1 MRLELPIRWNEAD
14 KEIEKLNELT
24 NGQTAVEQKFTYG
37 KLSIDSNDIGPYYDI
52 DDRHT
57 MINDKNG
64 KIYCVAVPFND
75 FKKIFTEVT
84 GQAILA
90 VQTSEEY
97 RISKPP
103 RKRRPD
109 DNNIEGDILGN

>member
-1 MRLELPIRWNEAD
+1 MRLELPVRWNEID
-14 KEIEKLNELT
+14 KETDKLNDLT
-24 NGQTAVEQKFTYG
+24 DGKVKAESKFTYG
-37 KLSIDSNDIGPYYDI
+37 KLSIDSGDIGPYYDI

-64 KIYCVAVPFND
+64 KLYCVAVPFHE

-97 RISKPP
+97 RASKPR
-103 RKRRPD
+103 RKRPD
-109 DNNIEGDILGN
+109 EDTDIEGDILGS